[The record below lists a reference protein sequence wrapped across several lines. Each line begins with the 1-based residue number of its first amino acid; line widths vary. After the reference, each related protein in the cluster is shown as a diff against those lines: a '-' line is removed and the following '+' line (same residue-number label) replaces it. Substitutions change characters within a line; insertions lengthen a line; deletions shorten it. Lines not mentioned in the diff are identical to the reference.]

1 MKMKKGDLI
10 LIGGVILIILL
21 CFLVFKTESNKIE
34 VPVKL
39 EGDAGFI
46 DITYA
51 EYEEKIDSE
60 KPFMVVIV
68 NNGCGYCEMYIPVI
82 EEVVSE
88 YKLPIYKLNLANL
101 TNDEYNKL
109 SNSNSY
115 LKREKWGTPTTLL
128 MQGSQVID
136 SIGGYTEKDSVVDF
150 LEEDVVLVKN
160 VVLEDTVSSGE

>member
-68 NNGCGYCEMYIPVI
+68 NDGCGYCEMYIPVI

-115 LKREKWGTPTTLL
+115 LKRKMGTPTTLL

-150 LEEDVVLVKN
+150 IEEN
-160 VVLEDTVSSGE
+160 VVLEDTISNAE

>member
-10 LIGGVILIILL
+10 LIGGVILVILL

-46 DITYA
+46 DITYD

-68 NNGCGYCEMYIPVI
+68 NDGCGYCEMYIPVI

-88 YKLPIYKLNLANL
+88 YNLPIYKLNLANI
-101 TNDEYNKL
+101 TNDEYSKL
-109 SNSNSY
+109 MNSNSY
-115 LKREKWGTPTTLL
+115 LKREEWGTPTTLL

-150 LEEDVVLVKN
+150 LEENVVLVKN
-160 VVLEDTVSSGE
+160 VVLEDTVSNAE

>member
-46 DITYA
+46 DITYD

-68 NNGCGYCEMYIPVI
+68 NDGCGYCEMYIPVI

-150 LEEDVVLVKN
+150 IEEN
-160 VVLEDTVSSGE
+160 VVLEDTISNAE

>member
-1 MKMKKGDLI
+1 MKNKKSDLI
-10 LIGGVILIILL
+10 LIGGVILVILL

-46 DITYA
+46 DITYT

-68 NNGCGYCEMYIPVI
+68 NDGCGYCEMYIPVI
-82 EEVVSE
+82 EEVASE
-88 YKLPIYKLNLANL
+88 YNLPIYKLNLANI
-101 TNDEYNKL
+101 TNDEYSKL
-109 SNSNSY
+109 MNSNSY

-150 LEEDVVLVKN
+150 LEEN

>member
-1 MKMKKGDLI
+1 MKNKKSDLI
-10 LIGGVILIILL
+10 LIGGVILVILL
-21 CFLVFKTESNKIE
+21 CFLVFKTESKKIE

-46 DITYA
+46 DMTYT

-60 KPFMVVIV
+60 KPFMVVFV
-68 NNGCGYCEMYIPVI
+68 NDGCGYCEMYIPVI
-82 EEVVSE
+82 EEVASE
-88 YKLPIYKLNLANL
+88 YNLPIYKLNLANI
-101 TNDEYNKL
+101 TNDEYSKL
-109 SNSNSY
+109 MNSNSY

-150 LEEDVVLVKN
+150 LEENVVLVKN

>member
-68 NNGCGYCEMYIPVI
+68 NDGCDYCEMYIPVI

-150 LEEDVVLVKN
+150 LEENVVLVKN

>member
-10 LIGGVILIILL
+10 LIGGVILVILL

-46 DITYA
+46 DITYD

-68 NNGCGYCEMYIPVI
+68 NNGCDYCEMYIPVI

-88 YKLPIYKLNLANL
+88 YNLPIYKLNLANI
-101 TNDEYNKL
+101 TNDEYSKL
-109 SNSNSY
+109 MNSNSY
-115 LKREKWGTPTTLL
+115 LKREEWGTPTTLL

-150 LEEDVVLVKN
+150 LEENVVLVKN

>member
-39 EGDAGFI
+39 EEDAGFI

-150 LEEDVVLVKN
+150 IEEN
-160 VVLEDTVSSGE
+160 VVLEDTISNAE

>member
-34 VPVKL
+34 VL

-68 NNGCGYCEMYIPVI
+68 NDGCGYCEMYIPVI

-150 LEEDVVLVKN
+150 IEEN
-160 VVLEDTVSSGE
+160 VVLEDTISNAE

>member
-1 MKMKKGDLI
+1 MKNKKSDLI
-10 LIGGVILIILL
+10 LIGGVILVILL
-21 CFLVFKTESNKIE
+21 CFLVFKTESKKIE

-46 DITYA
+46 DMTYT
-51 EYEEKIDSE
+51 EYEEKIDSG

-68 NNGCGYCEMYIPVI
+68 NDGCEYCEMYIPVI
-82 EEVVSE
+82 EEVASE
-88 YKLPIYKLNLANL
+88 YNLPIYKLNLANI
-101 TNDEYNKL
+101 TNDEYSKL
-109 SNSNSY
+109 MNSNSY

-150 LEEDVVLVKN
+150 LEENVVLVKN

>member
-10 LIGGVILIILL
+10 LIGGVILVILL

-46 DITYA
+46 DITYD

-68 NNGCGYCEMYIPVI
+68 NDGCGYCEMYIPVI

-115 LKREKWGTPTTLL
+115 LKREEWGTPTTLL

-150 LEEDVVLVKN
+150 IEEN
-160 VVLEDTVSSGE
+160 VVLEDTISNAE

>member
-10 LIGGVILIILL
+10 LIGGVILVILL

-46 DITYA
+46 DITYD

-60 KPFMVVIV
+60 KPFMSVIV
-68 NNGCGYCEMYIPVI
+68 NDGCGYCEMYIPVI

-88 YKLPIYKLNLANL
+88 YNLPIYKLNLANI
-101 TNDEYNKL
+101 TNDEYSKL
-109 SNSNSY
+109 MNSNSY
-115 LKREKWGTPTTLL
+115 LKREEWGTPTTLL

-150 LEEDVVLVKN
+150 LEENVVLVKN